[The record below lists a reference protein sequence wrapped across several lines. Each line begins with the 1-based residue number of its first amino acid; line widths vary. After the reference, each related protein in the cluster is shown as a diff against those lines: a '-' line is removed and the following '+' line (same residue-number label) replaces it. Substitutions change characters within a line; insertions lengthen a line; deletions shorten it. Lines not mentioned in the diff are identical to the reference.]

1 MPVCI
6 LSDKGNTPNH
16 NGVVQDK
23 NSLLSPVSALRREAG
38 KGVGFRKQFG
48 SLTDG
53 VRAVSIEKQH
63 VATSVAADGVSGA
76 LRHPDAKQ
84 NMKLCILSL
93 RLTIIFH

>member
-23 NSLLSPVSALRREAG
+23 NSLISPVSALRREAV

-48 SLTDG
+48 Y
-53 VRAVSIEKQH
+53 
-63 VATSVAADGVSGA
+63 
-76 LRHPDAKQ
+76 
-84 NMKLCILSL
+84 
-93 RLTIIFH
+93 